1 MIYFVLSYLGGALT
15 ILAPCI
21 LPVVPFVFARVDQP
35 FAKSGLPLL
44 IGMALTFAGVASL
57 GAVAG
62 NWAVEANDYGRTAAM
77 VLLAVMGVML
87 IAPRIAERVT
97 RPLVALGSR
106 LSNAAT
112 NKQAQRNASI
122 GNVRSPVLPSL
133 LLGVATG
140 LLWAPCA
147 GPVLGLI
154 LTGAALQG
162 PTVHTSLLL
171 LAYAA
176 GAMTS
181 LAVALLLG
189 GRVFALLKRT
199 IGVGEWFRRG
209 LGVAV
214 LAGVAAVSLGLDT
227 GVLAQLSSGN
237 GSASIERGLLER
249 LRPHGS
255 VDQTSDDGGGLGAA
269 DRGAFIK
276 VQASA
281 TPFAPGAPRFAPF
294 SLPDE
299 GAMPPLAGAVEWLN
313 SPPLTAEQLRGKVV
327 LVDFWTFGCVNC
339 RNALPYVR
347 EWHRKYKD
355 QGLVVVGVHAPEFAF
370 EKNIN
375 NVKRAVVDLDV
386 TFPVAIDNSF
396 AIWRAFNNNYWP
408 AHYFVDA
415 KGRIRFHHFGEGE
428 YEKSEQVIQQLL
440 EEARKDAKPV

>member
-1 MIYFVLSYLGGALT
+1 MIYFILSYLGGALT

-35 FAKSGLPLL
+35 FVKSGLPLL
-44 IGMALTFAGVASL
+44 VGMALTFAGVASL

-62 NWAVEANDYGRTAAM
+62 AWAVEANEYGRMAAI
-77 VLLAVMGVML
+77 VLLGVMGVML
-87 IAPRIAERVT
+87 IAPRLAERVT
-97 RPLVALGSR
+97 RPLVALGSG
-106 LSNAAT
+106 LLNSAT
-112 NKQAQRNASI
+112 RSQNQRVASD
-122 GNVRSPVLPSL
+122 GGVRSPVVPSL

-181 LAVALLLG
+181 LAAALLLG
-189 GRVFALLKRT
+189 GRVFAFLKRT
-199 IGVGEWFRRG
+199 IGAGEWLRKG

-227 GVLAQLSSGN
+227 GVLAQLSSGS
-237 GSASIERGLLER
+237 GGASIERGLLER
-249 LRPHGS
+249 LRPHAAL
-255 VDQTSDDGGGLGAA
+255 DQTSDAA
-269 DRGAFIK
+269 RPPTANDRAAFIK
-276 VQASA
+276 VQAPA
-281 TPFAPGAPRFAPF
+281 VPRFAPL

-299 GAMPPLAGAVEWLN
+299 GALPSFSGAVEWLN

-327 LVDFWTFGCVNC
+327 LVDFWTFGCINC

-347 EWHRKYKD
+347 EWNRKYKD

-375 NVKRAVVDLDV
+375 NVKRAVSELDV